1 MDLPILWGMLTFL
14 LSFIPTVG
22 LFLAMIL
29 PDLLAGALAAVLLGL
44 ALIEWTALEII
55 QRTREVTSMM
65 DIDSYRAKPVH

>member
-1 MDLPILWGMLTFL
+1 VDFPILWGTLTFL

-44 ALIEWTALEII
+44 PLIEWTAPERDDFSSKAL
-55 QRTREVTSMM
+55 VG
-65 DIDSYRAKPVH
+65 

>member
-1 MDLPILWGMLTFL
+1 VDFPILWGTLTFL

-44 ALIEWTALEII
+44 ALIEWTAPEII
-55 QRTREVTSMM
+55 QRTREVTSVM
-65 DIDSYRAKPVH
+65 DMDSYRAKPVH

>member
-1 MDLPILWGMLTFL
+1 VDFPILWGTLTFL

-44 ALIEWTALEII
+44 ALIEWTAPEG
-55 QRTREVTSMM
+55 
-65 DIDSYRAKPVH
+65 

>member
-1 MDLPILWGMLTFL
+1 MDFPILWGTLTFL

-44 ALIEWTALEII
+44 ALIEWTAPEII
-55 QRTREVTSMM
+55 QRTREVTSVM
-65 DIDSYRAKPVH
+65 DMDSYRAKPVH

>member
-29 PDLLAGALAAVLLGL
+29 ADLLAGALAAVLLGL

>member
-1 MDLPILWGMLTFL
+1 MTFL

-44 ALIEWTALEII
+44 ALIE
-55 QRTREVTSMM
+55 
-65 DIDSYRAKPVH
+65 